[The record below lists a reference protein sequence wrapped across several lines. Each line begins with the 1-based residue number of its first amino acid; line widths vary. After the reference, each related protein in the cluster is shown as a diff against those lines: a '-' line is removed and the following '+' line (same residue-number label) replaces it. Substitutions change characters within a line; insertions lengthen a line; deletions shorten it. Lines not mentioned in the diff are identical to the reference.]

1 MKDAHAV
8 AGVLWTEGS
17 PLHKDRVPTAS
28 DPIVLQLERM
38 GAVVVG
44 KTNTPE
50 FHAGSHSFNSLVE
63 TTVSPYDLRYVRACA
78 RVRVCVRARVRV
90 CACARVCLF
99 LFCFLEGGIK
109 WGFACWRD
117 LVCSS
122 ILCLVPSLP
131 LSLLLLLSSLLFTL
145 FSLSF
150 SPSSHPHCLLPP
162 PTKDCGRGIVR
173 RVCSSFSWNASMVG
187 NWVRPWRFSANSCCI
202 LRRRRL
208 SWDAR

>member
-63 TTVSPYDLRYVRACA
+63 TTVSPYDLRYVRAC
-78 RVRVCVRARVRV
+78 VRACVCVCACARVRV
-90 CACARVCLF
+90 CACAPFFVLF
-99 LFCFLEGGIK
+99 FGG
-109 WGFACWRD
+109 
-117 LVCSS
+117 
-122 ILCLVPSLP
+122 
-131 LSLLLLLSSLLFTL
+131 
-145 FSLSF
+145 
-150 SPSSHPHCLLPP
+150 
-162 PTKDCGRGIVR
+162 
-173 RVCSSFSWNASMVG
+173 
-187 NWVRPWRFSANSCCI
+187 
-202 LRRRRL
+202 
-208 SWDAR
+208 WD